1 MSKLLTIS
9 RAYTYGEFQEKTLTS
24 KWFSNENHDGDAVN
38 KTIQMQQGT
47 QNTMIYRT
55 KNVYRTDPEDKKD
68 YLMVITLSPEKDGVK
83 TAKVAETQV
92 AKELTVSGEG
102 TWDDSSITL
111 KMKFVDTKN
120 KKEYKDIEEKF
131 SR

>member
-1 MSKLLTIS
+1 
-9 RAYTYGEFQEKTLTS
+9 
-24 KWFSNENHDGDAVN
+24 
-38 KTIQMQQGT
+38 MQQGT

-55 KNVYRTDPEDKKD
+55 KNVYKTDSEDEKD

-83 TAKVAETQV
+83 AAKVAETQV

-102 TWDDSSITL
+102 TWDDNSITL

-120 KKEYKDIEEKF
+120 KKEYKDIEEIF

>member
-1 MSKLLTIS
+1 
-9 RAYTYGEFQEKTLTS
+9 
-24 KWFSNENHDGDAVN
+24 
-38 KTIQMQQGT
+38 
-47 QNTMIYRT
+47 MIYRT

-83 TAKVAETQV
+83 TAKVTETQV

-120 KKEYKDIEEKF
+120 KKEYKDIEEIF